1 MSSPN
6 KCSLVMAIVFG
17 FFTVIP
23 FIQYAEN
30 NSAGLVLSFGGFAE
44 ARHYRSIALP
54 ECQAEIPDDI
64 TLPPYNPAFGHY
76 EYAKAADGSTI
87 TLMFYYDLRFKYF
100 DKEWEELAPYV
111 EVVKWERGIP
121 HLIGL
126 SFVNEECK
134 FVLYADENNDT
145 ELPAVDRL
153 VQVREPSPFIKRAPR
168 PEIKIPD
175 QEDHKLG
182 KQMRGGG

>member
-1 MSSPN
+1 
-6 KCSLVMAIVFG
+6 
-17 FFTVIP
+17 
-23 FIQYAEN
+23 
-30 NSAGLVLSFGGFAE
+30 VLF
-44 ARHYRSIALP
+44 RS
-54 ECQAEIPDDI
+54 
-64 TLPPYNPAFGHY
+64 
-76 EYAKAADGSTI
+76 I

-126 SFVNEECK
+126 SFVDEECK

-168 PEIKIPD
+168 PEIKVPD
-175 QEDHKLG
+175 HEDHKLVN
-182 KQMRGGG
+182 K